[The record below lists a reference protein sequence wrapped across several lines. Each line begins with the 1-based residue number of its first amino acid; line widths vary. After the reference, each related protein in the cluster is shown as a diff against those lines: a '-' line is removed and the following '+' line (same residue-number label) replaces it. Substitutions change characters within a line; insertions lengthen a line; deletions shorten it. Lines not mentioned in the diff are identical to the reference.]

1 MDCPHLADRRRS
13 VFITNLSVLHHTGLK
28 LMLPRW
34 QQAEREAARFHST
47 LLILDRKNKDLDDY
61 NESE

>member
-1 MDCPHLADRRRS
+1 MDCPHLADRSRSRS

-47 LLILDRKNKDLDDY
+47 LLILDRKKKELARLG
-61 NESE
+61 